1 MNLQVPSLMAEQ
13 FGAGPGNYG
22 CSLDIGSR

>member
-13 FGAGPGNYG
+13 FGAGTGNYG
-22 CSLDIGSR
+22 CSFAIGSR